1 MQIEEDVIG
10 RGKIF
15 KNFCHFLQV
24 SLPRRGN
31 LTSVIYLLPA
41 FLCAH
46 ILIERETSG
55 YEAERTQW
63 NTGSAFRISFHLYW
77 PIDNGFTTSQSWR
90 VPKSWYTGE
99 EGWGGGGGR
108 KRLSAPFRRRSS
120 PEFSFVCGTGFF
132 SSAKTADLTQSPPQ
146 GFSVAVPISGDSL
159 YYWRRFTVYRNEPV
173 HFGLIRNEEMFWM
186 NDNVR
191 HVALL
196 FVKY

>member
-46 ILIERETSG
+46 IFIERETSG

-99 EGWGGGGGR
+99 EGWRGGGEGAEKG
-108 KRLSAPFRRRSS
+108 FRRRFAEGVNQSLVSS
-120 PEFSFVCGTGFF
+120 VAQA
-132 SSAKTADLTQSPPQ
+132 SSALPKQLIKPNLLPKASRPLSLFLVIACTIDVTLPYTAMSRCIL
-146 GFSVAVPISGDSL
+146 A
-159 YYWRRFTVYRNEPV
+159 
-173 HFGLIRNEEMFWM
+173 
-186 NDNVR
+186 
-191 HVALL
+191 
-196 FVKY
+196 